1 MQHQGLLFREGTIVD
16 ASIIS
21 APSSTKNQSRKRD
34 PEMHSTKKGNQWY
47 FGMKMHI
54 GVDDVT
60 GMIYSV
66 ESTAAN
72 EHDVTMTASLLYG
85 EEKRVFSDARYVGVE
100 KRKENKER
108 KTLLG

>member
-1 MQHQGLLFREGTIVD
+1 
-16 ASIIS
+16 
-21 APSSTKNQSRKRD
+21 
-34 PEMHSTKKGNQWY
+34 
-47 FGMKMHI
+47 MKMHI